1 MDGAFAK
8 IDDGLLSIVT
18 NILTIF
24 GKGSILDVLP
34 IFWLHISMILVL
46 IREYINWFNTLI

>member
-8 IDDGLLSIVT
+8 IDDGLLSVVT
-18 NILTIF
+18 KILTIF
-24 GKGSILDVLP
+24 GKSSILDVLP

-46 IREYINWFNTLI
+46 IREYIN